1 LGNIQN
7 KEFLELFCHYEFSQK
22 SDCRASRGNSA
33 WPLRCS
39 ITVGQLQQKLT
50 MKETISKALGILGA
64 LVVIFAVLDFLN
76 LTGWLLYPVTSA
88 RGVISGNTDPLVA
101 ANNSPAAV

>member
-1 LGNIQN
+1 MGNIQN
-7 KEFLELFCHYEFSQK
+7 GDYLEFFFHYEFSKK
-22 SDCRASRGNSA
+22 SNRCACGGYFARPVCRAVPA
-33 WPLRCS
+33 F
-39 ITVGQLQQKLT
+39 QLQQKLT

-88 RGVISGNTDPLVA
+88 RGVISGKTDPLVA